1 MEEKKIHF
9 MPSSNKTLNNVK
21 PVYLTVDG
29 WCANTTGIKNK
40 KSLPKKAQQFIKI
53 IEKLI
58 NTPIVFLSNGPDRN
72 DIINLRKID

>member
-1 MEEKKIHF
+1 
-9 MPSSNKTLNNVK
+9 MPNSNKILKNVK
-21 PVYLTVDG
+21 PIYLTVDG

-40 KSLPKKAQQFIKI
+40 KLLPQKAQKFIKI